1 MQTITTKKGTELPL
15 TNLKGK
21 PYLMVAYRL
30 VWFREECPNHTIETE
45 FVQLTDTSAIAKAS
59 IKYDNMTLATAHKR
73 EDKAHF
79 ADYMEKAETGAIGR
93 ALALIGYGTQF
104 APEMDEE
111 DRIVDSPVI
120 PVGPVRGQTNVAPG
134 PQIQDK
140 KLEIKKQLLG
150 EKKWAPSQIKE
161 FMMHLYN
168 ADNFDQ
174 LSLQQAQDLYQLV
187 ATNTYDSAKI
197 AVGVK

>member
-1 MQTITTKKGTELPL
+1 
-15 TNLKGK
+15 
-21 PYLMVAYRL
+21 
-30 VWFREECPNHTIETE
+30 
-45 FVQLTDTSAIAKAS
+45 
-59 IKYDNMTLATAHKR
+59 
-73 EDKAHF
+73 
-79 ADYMEKAETGAIGR
+79 MEKAETGAIGR

-120 PVGPVRGQTNVAPG
+120 PVGPVRGQTSVAPG
-134 PQIQDK
+134 PQVQDK

-197 AVGVK
+197 AIGVK